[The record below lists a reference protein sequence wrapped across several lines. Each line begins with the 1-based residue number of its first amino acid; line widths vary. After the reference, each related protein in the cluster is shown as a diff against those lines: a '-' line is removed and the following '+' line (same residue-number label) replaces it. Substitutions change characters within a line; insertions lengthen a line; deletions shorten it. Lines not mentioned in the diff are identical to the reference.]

1 MNVVFI
7 SSEISCRYQYLQPP
21 GIISIPATNHWS
33 LSSPGNLEVNRLKNK
48 QLHSRLST
56 LQIKPLSAVLCWG
69 REPDLSVPVNYKKM
83 GMERK
88 AEAEGHSIEREK
100 ISTFGCFQPLLF
112 DAVADL
118 SLGLALREVALN
130 DGRVALVHLDLL
142 LVVRLKIPQL
152 CKATEMRGS

>member
-1 MNVVFI
+1 
-7 SSEISCRYQYLQPP
+7 
-21 GIISIPATNHWS
+21 
-33 LSSPGNLEVNRLKNK
+33 
-48 QLHSRLST
+48 
-56 LQIKPLSAVLCWG
+56 
-69 REPDLSVPVNYKKM
+69 
-83 GMERK
+83 MERK